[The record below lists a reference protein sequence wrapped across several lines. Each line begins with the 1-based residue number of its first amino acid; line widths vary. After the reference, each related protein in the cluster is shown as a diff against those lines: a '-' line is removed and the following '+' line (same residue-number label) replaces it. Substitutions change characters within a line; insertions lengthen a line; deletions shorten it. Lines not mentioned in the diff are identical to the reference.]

1 MQANDNTRKVLLRIS
16 NLKQYFPLKRK
27 GLYVRAN
34 DGVSLDIY
42 ELSLIHI

>member
-27 GLYVRAN
+27 GLYV
-34 DGVSLDIY
+34 
-42 ELSLIHI
+42 LSLIHI